1 LLLDR
6 YTKLQNGAIQI
17 PSCAAAE
24 EEEEE
29 EVTQTPLDLSLS
41 LSLSVCLSLSLSIP
55 ISNSKQDSMYV
66 CSKLT
71 KKSGV
76 NSFFHNTSNNNKN
89 KNNI

>member
-41 LSLSVCLSLSLSIP
+41 LSIP
-55 ISNSKQDSMYV
+55 TSNSKQDSMYV
-66 CSKLT
+66 CSKLP